1 MEFYSCSESA
11 PDLASKD
18 ECSLTSAIF
27 EMEKLTKLCLKKKKK
42 KTCVYNWL
50 TCMFFT
56 KKSPNFVLVW
66 SWHRVELS
74 LTT

>member
-42 KTCVYNWL
+42 NLCIQLADMYVFY
-50 TCMFFT
+50 
-56 KKSPNFVLVW
+56 KKVPQLCFSL
-66 SWHRVELS
+66 ELAQS
-74 LTT
+74 